1 MSAVIYTPTSPEEA
15 REVRVGD
22 GVIYT
27 FVAGVPQD
35 VPEEHLSAVTT
46 ALGTTGSTTTGHPAE
61 L

>member
-15 REVRVGD
+15 IEIRVD
-22 GVIYT
+22 GVLYT

-46 ALGTTGSTTTGHPAE
+46 ALGSTGTTTSGHPAE

>member
-15 REVRVGD
+15 IEIRVD
-22 GVIYT
+22 DVLYT

-46 ALGTTGSTTTGHPAE
+46 ALGSTGTTTSGHPAE